1 MGILIPLLFIVFCC
15 VIIWKASDGFEV
27 SSEYLGRNLSDGVRG
42 ATINAIASSM
52 PELFTTIF
60 FLIYLKD
67 TDGFAGGIGTTAGSA
82 IFNGMIIPAVV
93 IFSVLY
99 TKIASEIRVS
109 KKVILRDGLS
119 LIIAET
125 ILIFLISGNTLY
137 WWHGLI
143 LILTYAVYVTYML
156 STMSSSE
163 SDYTDVSSEE
173 EEEEEEEEVK
183 KSFVK
188 SLLSLDLEYLII
200 GKNDINNRNGWAL
213 LLVSMLVIG
222 AACLLLVAA
231 CEMIGADKYHLPFTN
246 LEFSG
251 LNIPIIFVAVVLA
264 SAATSLPDT
273 IISIRDARNGNY
285 NDAISNALG
294 SNIFDVCFALGFP
307 LFLFCIFYG
316 PITMS
321 PETVQFSSELRIIL
335 LVLTIVAFFVYYLG
349 PKMTKMKG
357 YILISFYF
365 LFTIHIVG
373 RSLDTEWSIK
383 ISNFLGLIYDLIT

>member
-1 MGILIPLLFIVFCC
+1 MGVLIPLIIIFFCC
-15 VIIWKASDGFEV
+15 IIIWKASDGFEV
-27 SSEYLGRNLSDGVRG
+27 SSEYIGRNLSDGVRG

-67 TDGFAGGIGTTAGSA
+67 SDGFSGGIGTTAGSA
-82 IFNGMIIPAVV
+82 IFNGMVIPAVV
-93 IFSVLY
+93 IFSVLC

-125 ILIFLISGNTLY
+125 ILIFLISGKSLH
-137 WWHGLI
+137 WWHGLV
-143 LILTYAVYVTYML
+143 LILTYAVYVIYML

-163 SDYTDVSSEE
+163 LDVMNAD
-173 EEEEEEEEVK
+173 EEEVEFKEKSK
-183 KSFVK
+183 KSFIK
-188 SLLSLDLEYLII
+188 SLFTLDLESLII
-200 GKNDINNRNGWAL
+200 GEKNINNKNGWTL
-213 LLVSMLVIG
+213 LIISMLVIG
-222 AACLLLVAA
+222 AACLLLVAS
-231 CEMIGADKYHLPFTN
+231 CEMISADKYHLPFTN
-246 LEFSG
+246 LEFNG
-251 LNIPIIFVAVVLA
+251 LDIPIMFIAVVLA

-273 IISIRDARNGNY
+273 IISIKDARNGNY

-321 PETVQFSSELRIIL
+321 AETVQFSGELRIIL
-335 LVLTIVAFFVYYLG
+335 LILTIAAFFVYLIG
-349 PKMTKMKG
+349 PKMTKTKG
-357 YILISFYF
+357 YILLSFYF
-365 LFTIHIVG
+365 IFTIYIFG
-373 RSLDTEWSIK
+373 RSLDTEWSFK
-383 ISNFLGLIYDLIT
+383 ISKFLVSIYHLIT

>member
-1 MGILIPLLFIVFCC
+1 MGVLIPLIIIFFCC
-15 VIIWKASDGFEV
+15 IIIWKVSDGFEV
-27 SSEYLGRNLSDGVRG
+27 SSEYIGRNLSDGVRG

-67 TDGFAGGIGTTAGSA
+67 SDGFSGGIGTTAGSA
-82 IFNGMIIPAVV
+82 IFNGMVIPAVV
-93 IFSVLY
+93 IFSVLC

-125 ILIFLISGNTLY
+125 ILIFLISSKTLH
-137 WWHGLI
+137 WWHGLV
-143 LILTYAVYVTYML
+143 LIFTYAVYVIYML
-156 STMSSSE
+156 STMSSLE
-163 SDYTDVSSEE
+163 LDVTDAD
-173 EEEEEEEEVK
+173 EEEVEFNDKRK
-183 KSFVK
+183 KSFLK
-188 SLLSLDLEYLII
+188 SLFTLDLESLII
-200 GKNDINNRNGWAL
+200 GEKNINNRNGWIL
-213 LLVSMLVIG
+213 LIISMLVIG

-231 CEMIGADKYHLPFTN
+231 CEMISTDKYHLPFTN

-251 LNIPIIFVAVVLA
+251 LDIPIMFIAVLA
-264 SAATSLPDT
+264 SASTSIPDT
-273 IISIRDARNGNY
+273 ILSIKDARNGNY

-307 LFLFCIFYG
+307 LFLFCVFYG

-321 PETVQFSSELRIIL
+321 AETVQFSGELRIIL
-335 LVLTIVAFFVYYLG
+335 LILTIAAFFVYLIG
-349 PKMTKMKG
+349 SKMTKIKG
-357 YILISFYF
+357 YILLSFYF
-365 LFTIHIVG
+365 LFTIYIFG

-383 ISNFLGLIYDLIT
+383 ISKFLARIFDLIT